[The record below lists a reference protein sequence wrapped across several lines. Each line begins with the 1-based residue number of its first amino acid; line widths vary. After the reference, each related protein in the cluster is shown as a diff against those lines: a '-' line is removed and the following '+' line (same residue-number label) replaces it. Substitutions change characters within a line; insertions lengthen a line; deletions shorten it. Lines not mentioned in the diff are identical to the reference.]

1 MKWKLTMTRTCIC
14 VGSFGLANSQHKTPE
29 KYEIESNRMSSSSE
43 EENRV
48 SLSLRKSSR
57 ITCDC
62 FEISLRAQKFGAE
75 WPRACRPKPVV
86 ILISRLTLFSI
97 LMYSHRRSRRH
108 ILLNTERKTEK
119 TQKRKYTN
127 THYRPTSVCVEDKL

>member
-1 MKWKLTMTRTCIC
+1 MWAVSASQTHNTKHPKNMK
-14 VGSFGLANSQHKTPE
+14 
-29 KYEIESNRMSSSSE
+29 SNRIE
-43 EENRV
+43 RRV
-48 SLSLRKSSR
+48 RAKRKIEFLSLCEKSSR

-62 FEISLRAQKFGAE
+62 FEISLRAQRFGAE

-97 LMYSHRRSRRH
+97 LMYSHRRSRRN